1 MTLPVYTTIDGRDR
15 TPWTL
20 LELAEAVQDNAADL
34 SQDELR
40 RVGELAPGHQLQLAS
55 GIWIERH
62 AHGCS
67 CDSMVGWDAAC
78 PLFRKHLEDADIEC
92 TCYEAHP
99 GHEPGCPRGA
109 L

>member
-1 MTLPVYTTIDGRDR
+1 VTLPVYIAIDTGRR

-34 SQDELR
+34 TRDELR

-62 AHGCS
+62 ATGCD
-67 CDSMVGWDAAC
+67 CEETGGYHRPDC
-78 PLFRKHLEDADIEC
+78 PLFSTDDIEC